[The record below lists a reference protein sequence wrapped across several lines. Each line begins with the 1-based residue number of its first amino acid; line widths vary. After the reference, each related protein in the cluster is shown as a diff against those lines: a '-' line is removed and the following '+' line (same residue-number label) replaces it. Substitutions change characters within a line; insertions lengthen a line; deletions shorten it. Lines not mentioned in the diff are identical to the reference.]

1 MNRKKIFA
9 VSLVCFVFSFL
20 IVQAA
25 AAGGIKERMKQRLPR
40 IVEMKKQ
47 GLIGENAN
55 GYLEYVTDRQP
66 NKALVENENQD
77 RKKIYSAIA
86 QQQGVT
92 IERVEMLRGLQIVEK
107 AQPGEYLKNKDGVWY
122 RK

>member
-9 VSLVCFVFSFL
+9 VCLVCFVFSFL

-47 GLIGENAN
+47 GIIGENAN
-55 GYLEYVTDRQP
+55 GYLEYVTDRQTKP
-66 NKALVENENQD
+66 LWKM
-77 RKKIYSAIA
+77 KIRTGKRSI
-86 QQQGVT
+86 
-92 IERVEMLRGLQIVEK
+92 LL
-107 AQPGEYLKNKDGVWY
+107 
-122 RK
+122 